1 MTGPDPAQQSTVA
14 NSASDIGGRASVL
27 LPVVY
32 QELRM
37 IAEQRLRTI
46 APGSSIQP
54 TELLHEAYA
63 RLVRK
68 DDASF
73 ETRRHFIAAAA
84 LAMRSVLVD
93 RARAQ
98 NAIKRGGDRYRV
110 PLEGLEIDI
119 NRPPEEVLA
128 IDVALT
134 KLESVDPRSA
144 QVVILRFYLGLSEV
158 QIAHVLGVTDRTVRR
173 DWIFAKH
180 WLQRELSSA
189 SSTAP
194 ADEPPP
200 PDRET

>member
-1 MTGPDPAQQSTVA
+1 MTEIVADQSEPADRPLF
-14 NSASDIGGRASVL
+14 NDGGRASAL
-27 LPVVY
+27 LPLVY
-32 QELRM
+32 E
-37 IAEQRLRTI
+37 ELRTI
-46 APGSSIQP
+46 AERRLRTLAPGASIQP

-73 ETRRHFIAAAA
+73 ETKRHFIAAAA

-98 NAIKRGGDRYRV
+98 NAIKRGGNSSRV

-128 IDVALT
+128 VDLALT

-144 QVVILRFYLGLSEV
+144 QVVLLRFYLGLNEV

-180 WLQRELSSA
+180 WLQRELTNPQSPSP
-189 SSTAP
+189 TP
-194 ADEPPP
+194 HADR
-200 PDRET
+200 DA